1 MRLSDHARSKTQEI
15 DEKIEQTLFNSL
27 YLSSTLVTC
36 LPSLLLASDFHYLS
50 FFLFVPSLSPLPPFA
65 FSRYLIL
72 LVAYFSSYYAP
83 QGKSICVSPPSR
95 VFPSYP
101 SAPLPSVVLS
111 PIAFL
116 SSSFFPSLLSLSFP
130 TSSTLDSKLSME
142 PATSFLGTT
151 PPLSEG

>member
-1 MRLSDHARSKTQEI
+1 MQGAKFQRLT
-15 DEKIEQTLFNSL
+15 KIEQILFYSL
-27 YLSSTLVTC
+27 YFSSTLVTC

-65 FSRYLIL
+65 FLRYLIL

-95 VFPSYP
+95 FFPSYP
-101 SAPLPSVVLS
+101 SALLSSVVLS

-116 SSSFFPSLLSLSFP
+116 ISSFF
-130 TSSTLDSKLSME
+130 
-142 PATSFLGTT
+142 
-151 PPLSEG
+151 